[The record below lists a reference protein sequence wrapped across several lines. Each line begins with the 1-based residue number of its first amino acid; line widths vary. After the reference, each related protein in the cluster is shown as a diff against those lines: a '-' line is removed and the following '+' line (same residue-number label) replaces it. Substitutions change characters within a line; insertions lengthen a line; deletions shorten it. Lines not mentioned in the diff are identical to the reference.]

1 MPDSYASDPA
11 LTYTLDQFIAMQYV
25 DEVTYRNFAILEVVN
40 GIELLDHNLVDDYL
54 SELESIC
61 VDCELTL
68 EQQKR
73 YKYAPD
79 LLAYDVYGSTQL
91 DFVILLANDMIDTK
105 EFNLKVVRLPYKSAM
120 TTFMSSI
127 YNANASYVSQN
138 RSDNNLNMY

>member
-54 SELESIC
+54 PELESIC

-91 DFVILLANDMIDTK
+91 DFVILLANDMIDPK
-105 EFNLKVVRLPYKSAM
+105 EFNLKVVRLPYKSPM

-138 RSDNNLNMY
+138 RSYNNLNMY